1 MSRIVL
7 FISLVSLA
15 ASHYF
20 FFVKRALFYGSA
32 AGIVTL
38 TFILAYAIMVS
49 SERMKKKNS
58 QD

>member
-1 MSRIVL
+1 MNRIVL
-7 FISLVSLA
+7 LVALVSLA

-20 FFVKRALFYGSA
+20 FFIKRALFYGSA

-49 SERMKKKNS
+49 SERMKKKDS